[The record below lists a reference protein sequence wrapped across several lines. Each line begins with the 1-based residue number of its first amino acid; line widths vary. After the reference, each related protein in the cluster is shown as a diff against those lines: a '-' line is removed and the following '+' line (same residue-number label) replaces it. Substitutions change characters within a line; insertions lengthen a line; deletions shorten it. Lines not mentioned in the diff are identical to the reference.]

1 MTMNIILFPHLDAEN
16 SLPLLDYRALHIR
29 KILKLGVGGQF
40 LAGETNGAKGSATIL
55 SMDSDNLQFSF
66 IAEGFSPPLYPV
78 TLLVAQ
84 VRPICMR
91 RILREAVSLGVGT
104 IILTGTDTSEKSYA
118 DAKLYK
124 SGEYQS
130 ILLDGAMQSGETGV
144 SEVVFAPSVEG
155 AIALTKEAHTKI
167 VLDNRMEAQPLSSL
181 DIPSSPVVLAIGGER
196 GFTDRERTLFLASG
210 FGPASLGERILR
222 TETACSAGIAVLL
235 GRMGLL

>member
-1 MTMNIILFPHLDAEN
+1 MNIILFTHLDVEN
-16 SLPLLDYRALHIR
+16 SLPLLDPRALHMR

-40 LAGETNGAKGSATIL
+40 LAGETNGPKGVATIL
-55 SMDSDNLQFSF
+55 SMDKESLRFSF
-66 IAEGFSPPLYPV
+66 ISEGLSPPLHPV

-91 RILREAVSLGVGT
+91 RILREAVSLGVEQ
-104 IILTGTDTSEKSYA
+104 IILTGTETAEKSYA
-118 DAKLYK
+118 DAKLYQ
-124 SGEYQS
+124 SGEYRS

-144 SEVVFAPSVEG
+144 SEVAFALSVAD
-155 AIALTKEAHTKI
+155 AIARVDSSPTKI
-167 VLDNRMEAQPLSSL
+167 VLDNRMDATPLSAL
-181 DIPSSPVVLAIGGER
+181 AVSSTPVVLAIGGER

-210 FGPASLGERILR
+210 FAPASLGGRILR

>member
-1 MTMNIILFPHLDAEN
+1 MNIILFAHLEEEN
-16 SLPLLDYRALHIR
+16 CLPLHDYRALHIR

-40 LAGETNGAKGSATIL
+40 LAGETNGPKGVATIL
-55 SMDSDNLQFSF
+55 SIEAETLCFSF
-66 IAEGFSPPLYPV
+66 TVEGFSPPLYPV

-91 RILREAVSLGVGT
+91 RILRETVSLGVGR
-104 IILTGTDTSEKSYA
+104 IILTGTETAEKSYA

-144 SEVVFAPSVEG
+144 SEVLFASSVEE
-155 AIALTKEAHTKI
+155 AITLLDSSGTRV
-167 VLDNRMEAQPLSSL
+167 VLDNRMEAKPLATLSP
-181 DIPSSPVVLAIGGER
+181 PSAPVVLAIGGER
-196 GFTDRERTLFLASG
+196 GFTDGERDLFLASS
-210 FGPASLGERILR
+210 FIPASLGARILR
-222 TETACSAGIAVLL
+222 TETACSAGLAVLL